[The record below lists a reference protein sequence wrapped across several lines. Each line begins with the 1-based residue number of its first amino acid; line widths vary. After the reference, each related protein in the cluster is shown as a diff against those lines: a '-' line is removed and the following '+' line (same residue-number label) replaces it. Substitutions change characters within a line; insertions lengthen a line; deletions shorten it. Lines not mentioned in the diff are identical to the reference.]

1 MPCSC
6 VFMRVCVKDS
16 ETVIDGE
23 RLFVCSKLALGL
35 QGQMHVLT
43 TNTWLFVISFSHW
56 DWLRSTAGWMNRR
69 QVRSLISFHFV
80 FFVFMIEKGR
90 VRTRC
95 YTWLVRDILTG
106 STMPKYTLLNQRID
120 AITRKV
126 QGVAWKARGRIL
138 SVETS
143 YTARLVKRCSMR
155 YSTVQTSWASRYLFV
170 FFFQADFLVIF

>member
-69 QVRSLISFHFV
+69 QVRSLISFNFVCFYDRKGKSKDQVLHLACSGHFNKV
-80 FFVFMIEKGR
+80 NNAKIHIAKSKNRCNYPKSPRSCLKGERENIVSGNLVYSQAGEK
-90 VRTRC
+90 V
-95 YTWLVRDILTG
+95 LHE
-106 STMPKYTLLNQRID
+106 
-120 AITRKV
+120 V
-126 QGVAWKARGRIL
+126 QYCANVL
-138 SVETS
+138 S
-143 YTARLVKRCSMR
+143 
-155 YSTVQTSWASRYLFV
+155 
-170 FFFQADFLVIF
+170 

>member
-1 MPCSC
+1 
-6 VFMRVCVKDS
+6 
-16 ETVIDGE
+16 
-23 RLFVCSKLALGL
+23 
-35 QGQMHVLT
+35 
-43 TNTWLFVISFSHW
+43 
-56 DWLRSTAGWMNRR
+56 
-69 QVRSLISFHFV
+69 
-80 FFVFMIEKGR
+80 MIEKGR

-106 STMPKYTLLNQRID
+106 STMPKYTSLNQRID

-138 SVETS
+138 SVEIS

-170 FFFQADFLVIF
+170 FFFQADFSCNLLKVISGNSSFWFIVNLGRDLQTWRLLEVVFFFLFVCELHLTPTYESFKYNRQPNNLDQFQIVLCY